1 MIDKKELIH
10 LYNLARLDYK
20 EDELTDM
27 QSSMENVIN
36 LMDTVAQIDLSG
48 VSENLRPEATL
59 SPLRDD
65 EILESLPTDKA
76 LKNAPD
82 SAAGLFKTKK
92 VMED

>member
-10 LYNLARLDYK
+10 LYNLARISYK
-20 EDELTDM
+20 EDELVDM
-27 QSSMENVIN
+27 QSSMENVIKF
-36 LMDTVAQIDLSG
+36 MDTVADIDLSDIK
-48 VSENLRPEATL
+48 ENLRDEKQL

-65 EILESLPTDKA
+65 EITQSLPTEKA
-76 LKNAPD
+76 LANAPD